1 MKVHANFCLPAM
13 THFDPAGFIPSPA
26 AGVNRFMLD
35 RIGGEKATR
44 ATTIVQYQAHSKFPA
59 HTHIGGE
66 EYLVLAGTFHD
77 EHGVY
82 PVGTYV
88 RNPVGTKHAPW
99 VEGDGCT
106 IWVKLLQMADNSSS
120 IHSSDVD
127 SVPMQVAAMR
137 PISRSGSSSGSGST
151 RSTSTSGLVELYHNE
166 KTGERVEMC
175 WLDPEQPM
183 AVDERTAKSEELFVV
198 EGSLLLVRTSDD
210 DRSKE
215 PEQEQEQDTD
225 TKNKDE
231 YQKWAWLRFPVGSDQ
246 DPVRKTLTAGAT
258 GAQVLRKTGHL
269 TEHALSLE
277 KVQIADDETFRVL
290 Q

>member
-1 MKVHANFCLPAM
+1 MKIHDNFCLPAF

-35 RIGGEKATR
+35 RIGNEKAR
-44 ATTIVQYQAHSKFPA
+44 ATTIVEYQANSKFPE

-88 RNPVGTKHAPW
+88 RNPVGTQHAPW

-120 IHSSDVD
+120 IHSSDID

-137 PISRSGSSSGSGST
+137 PSSGTIG
-151 RSTSTSGLVELYHNE
+151 GLVELYHNE

-175 WLDPEQPM
+175 WLDPEEPM
-183 AVDERTAKSEELFVV
+183 AVDEQTAKSEELFVV
-198 EGSLLLVRTSDD
+198 EGSLLLR
-210 DRSKE
+210 RSKE
-215 PEQEQEQDTD
+215 RDDANVDIPEQEEV
-225 TKNKDE
+225 KEE
-231 YQKWAWLRFPVGSDQ
+231 YEKWAWLRFPVGSDQ
-246 DPVRKTLTAGAT
+246 DPLRKTLRAGAK

>member
-1 MKVHANFCLPAM
+1 MKIHANFCLPAL
-13 THFDPAGFIPSPA
+13 THFDPAGFISSPA

-35 RIGGEKATR
+35 RIGNEKAR
-44 ATTIVQYQAHSKFPA
+44 ATTIVQYQANSNFPE

-66 EYLVLAGTFHD
+66 EYFVLAGTFHD

-99 VEGDGCT
+99 VQGDGCT
-106 IWVKLLQMADNSSS
+106 IWVKLLQMADPNSSSSS
-120 IHSSDVD
+120 IHKSDVD
-127 SVPMQVAAMR
+127 SIPMRVAASMR
-137 PISRSGSSSGSGST
+137 PSSNG
-151 RSTSTSGLVELYHNE
+151 SGLVELYHNE
-166 KTGERVEMC
+166 KTGEKVEMC

-183 AVDERTAKSEELFVV
+183 AVDEQTAKSEELFVV
-198 EGSLLLVRTSDD
+198 EGSLLLRKSDD
-210 DRSKE
+210 SSKE
-215 PEQEQEQDTD
+215 KDAD
-225 TKNKDE
+225 KDE

-246 DPVRKTLTAGAT
+246 DPVRKSLTAGAT

>member
-1 MKVHANFCLPAM
+1 MKIHANFGLPAA

-35 RIGGEKATR
+35 RIGDEKAR
-44 ATTIVQYQAHSKFPA
+44 ATTIVQYQADSKFPA

-66 EYLVLAGTFHD
+66 EYFVLAGTFHD

-88 RNPVGTKHAPW
+88 RNPVGTSHAPW

-120 IHSSDVD
+120 SDSTD
-127 SVPMQVAAMR
+127 IQPVPMQVAAMR
-137 PISRSGSSSGSGST
+137 PSDNVGGPVP
-151 RSTSTSGLVELYHNE
+151 VELYHNE
-166 KTGERVEMC
+166 KTGELVEMC

-183 AVDERTAKSEELFVV
+183 AVDEQTAKSEELFVV
-198 EGSLLLVRTSDD
+198 EGSLSLL
-210 DRSKE
+210 KE
-215 PEQEQEQDTD
+215 E
-225 TKNKDE
+225 KDKE
-231 YQKWAWLRFPVGSDQ
+231 VFEKWAWLRFPVGSDK
-246 DPVRKTLTAGAT
+246 DPVRKTIKAGAA
-258 GAQVLRKTGHL
+258 GALVLRKTGHL

-290 Q
+290 E